1 MSYLN
6 VLKNGE
12 MPPKKS
18 KKDRLTTYDEYMS
31 RKKLSMPTGNKNIT
45 INKPKTFNDIQKLI
59 IRLKNNQ
66 GIIIDLS
73 DTESALAQRMLDFL
87 SGAVFAL
94 DGGIDRVD
102 NKMYVMTPSGVE
114 IVSKLED

>member
-12 MPPKKS
+12 IPPKKS
-18 KKDRLTTYDEYMS
+18 KKAKLTTYDEYMS
-31 RKKLSMPTGNKNIT
+31 CKKLSMPTGNKNIA
-45 INKPKTFNDIQKLI
+45 IKKPKTFGDIQKLI
-59 IRLKNNQ
+59 VRLKNNQ
-66 GIIIDLS
+66 GIIVDLS
-73 DTESALAQRMLDFL
+73 DTECSLAQRMLDFL

-94 DGGIDRVD
+94 DGDIDRVD

-114 IVSKLED
+114 IISKLDD